1 MTYSEKIIIT
11 NYLMDSNI
19 FTEEKMLRVA
29 ITKLLNSIPLD
40 DLKKILDI
48 EKIEPREISEEEYEK
63 LPASKKTLVDTLGSY
78 NQNQITISIKIDE

>member
-1 MTYSEKIIIT
+1 MTYSEEIIIT
-11 NYLMDSNI
+11 DYLMDSKI
-19 FTEEKMLRVA
+19 FTEEKMLRAA
-29 ITKLLNSIPLD
+29 ITNLFKNIPIN

-63 LPASKKTLVDTLGSY
+63 LPASKKNLVDTLGSY